1 VPVIINEFEVV
12 VEAPTT
18 PQPVLPRGAQ
28 PEPAPRAEDVAAVV
42 GRQTWSRARLA
53 AH

>member
-12 VEAPTT
+12 VETPTT
-18 PQPVLPRGAQ
+18 PQPAPPPGAQ
-28 PEPAPRAEDVAAVV
+28 PPAAPRAEDVAAVV
-42 GRQTWSRARLA
+42 ARQTWSRARLA